1 MDQINR
7 IGVGGT
13 GEEENKHPTSSAGR
27 EKWKAR
33 GKSGVT
39 KQVHKKQ
46 EGKEQS
52 KKVLCFF
59 PPPPPPPPPPKKKI
73 LSSNHFDESLCTRM
87 HYKFSHIVLMP
98 KQNPNN

>member
-13 GEEENKHPTSSAGR
+13 GEEENKHPTSRAGR

-52 KKVLCFF
+52 KKVLCF
-59 PPPPPPPPPPKKKI
+59 PPAPPPPKKKSYLLI
-73 LSSNHFDESLCTRM
+73 TLMNPSVLECITSSVTLCLCLNSTHFC
-87 HYKFSHIVLMP
+87 
-98 KQNPNN
+98 